1 MNLMSRAQRK
11 LSTITAWEN
20 SKKAATEAELRK
32 LEVRT
37 YFYKFMPLNVTKYE
51 KTNNSTFQCQ
61 CE

>member
-1 MNLMSRAQRK
+1 MNFLSRAQRK

-37 YFYKFMPLNVTKYE
+37 YFVSVILIY
-51 KTNNSTFQCQ
+51 NNNI
-61 CE
+61 